1 MGTTRGNA
9 NYPLRESYATQR
21 VDDDKAGTARAS
33 THRAAPAEAAAAA
46 VVVGLAASHPTHT
59 GNFIPPTTPRKF
71 QMRLVNDH

>member
-46 VVVGLAASHPTHT
+46 VVVGLAASHPTPH
-59 GNFIPPTTPRKF
+59 RKF
-71 QMRLVNDH
+71 YPTHHTQKISNAVG